1 MNRNKLNENIMDKL
15 YEFETLENIYPSLN
29 WETKLE
35 SKLNLMSNKKSN
47 LINKYN
53 LILVS
58 IGMINA
64 SIIVFSLLNESK
76 KVSTRTRNFELIS
89 KELLIKSNQ

>member
-35 SKLNLMSNKKSN
+35 SKLNLKSNKKSN

-76 KVSTRTRNFELIS
+76 KVSTRTRNFEIIS